1 MSPGSGVPL
10 QGLDAACVQ
19 GRLPAQADQVYWPL
33 RSGATFRGEALAGLN
48 LEALGFQMDT

>member
-19 GRLPAQADQVYWPL
+19 GRLPAQADQVYLPL